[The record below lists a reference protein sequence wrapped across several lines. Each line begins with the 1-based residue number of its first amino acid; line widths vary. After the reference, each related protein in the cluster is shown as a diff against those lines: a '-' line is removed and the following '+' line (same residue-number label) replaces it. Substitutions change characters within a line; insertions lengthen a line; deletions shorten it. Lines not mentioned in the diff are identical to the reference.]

1 MCLSVLCA
9 IFFILLYLN
18 VTFRD
23 YLISELCS
31 IFCVNPHLCYFF
43 GSFTLFFLNC
53 RLVFCVK
60 QLKLDEKEINTSDF
74 WKRQI
79 IIASMHK
86 QPASFGIYVPA
97 KDEAV
102 VEGGN
107 IRRVCN

>member
-1 MCLSVLCA
+1 MPYFLFYCTYFQRSVNFFVISSSPLLFLS
-9 IFFILLYLN
+9 
-18 VTFRD
+18 
-23 YLISELCS
+23 
-31 IFCVNPHLCYFF
+31 
-43 GSFTLFFLNC
+43 GSCTLFFLNTH
-53 RLVFCVK
+53 LVFCVN

-102 VEGGN
+102 AEGAN
-107 IRRVCN
+107 MRRVCN

>member
-1 MCLSVLCA
+1 MV
-9 IFFILLYLN
+9 
-18 VTFRD
+18 
-23 YLISELCS
+23 
-31 IFCVNPHLCYFF
+31 FCVN
-43 GSFTLFFLNC
+43 
-53 RLVFCVK
+53 

-102 VEGGN
+102 VEGAN
-107 IRRVCN
+107 MRRVCN